1 MGWIV
6 GELFLGMVAL
16 AALLGARGGVFVIPG
31 RTDDGR
37 MVREARDLNSQ
48 VRISAIAGFAVL
60 SLVVTWVNAYHQVET
75 GHVGVVSSFGEIV
88 DLTPDGGQFIAP
100 WKTLEEVNIQLQKAE
115 FRQPRTSDDTSAL
128 GNISADS
135 RTTQNV
141 FLDVT
146 VNWRIDPGG
155 VQELLSTVGDDHFA
169 ILVPSRVREFFKQEI
184 VKFDA
189 VDVTAQQEPI
199 RQAVIEKLR
208 TDLAPFHIILQSI
221 QIDDVSYEAGFE
233 QQIELKVLEDEKAK
247 TAEQAVATKSA
258 EADQLRVET
267 EGLAAAR
274 IVAAQAEADEIRLLG
289 DAKAV
294 ANTSIAA
301 SLTETLIQFEALQLL
316 EGVSVAIVP
325 AGQGLFLDPTTFLTD
340 SGSVPAPLVTEPA
353 NNQTEPDG

>member
-6 GELFLGMVAL
+6 GELFLGVVAL
-16 AALLGARGGVFVIPG
+16 AALLGARGGLFVIPG
-31 RTDDGR
+31 RTDDGGTV
-37 MVREARDLNSQ
+37 VREARDLNSQ
-48 VRISAIAGFAVL
+48 ARISTITGFVVL
-60 SLVVTWVNAYHQVET
+60 SVVVTWANSYHQVET
-75 GHVGVVSSFGEIV
+75 GHVGVVSSFGEII
-88 DLTPDGGQFIAP
+88 DLTPDGGQLIAP
-100 WKTLEEVNIQLQKAE
+100 WNSLEEVNIQPQKAE
-115 FRQPRTSDDTSAL
+115 FRQPRTSNDRSAL

-146 VNWRIDPGG
+146 VNWRVDPAG
-155 VQELLSTVGDDHFA
+155 VRELLNTVGDDHFA

-199 RQAVIEKLR
+199 RQAVAQKLR
-208 TDLAPFHIILQSI
+208 ADLAPFHIILESI

-247 TAEQAVATKSA
+247 TAQQAVATKSA

-267 EGLAAAR
+267 EGLAVAR
-274 IVAAQAEADEIRLLG
+274 VVAAQAEADEIRLLG
-289 DAKAV
+289 EAKAV
-294 ANTSIAA
+294 ANSAIAS
-301 SLTETLIQFEALQLL
+301 SLTDALIQFEALQLL
-316 EGVSVAIVP
+316 EGVSVAILP

-340 SGSVPAPLVTEPA
+340 SRTVSPPLATEPA
-353 NNQTEPDG
+353 NN